1 MGTERRGAGP
11 DDTRG
16 RRRRVNY
23 YERHLG
29 DWMRDTSG
37 ISMLEE
43 GAYNRLV
50 DAYYSQE
57 EGIEHERRYLVARA
71 MSGPERKAVDA
82 VLTRFFRKEGDRWVK
97 GRVQEELNKARARID
112 AAKEN
117 GKRGGRPA
125 KNPEVT
131 KQKPSGFP
139 LGSDQLT
146 QDLTQKKAHH
156 LSTYPDITTNSS
168 GDGSSEVGAN
178 DATDRQISP
187 GSAACIAMREAG
199 IPVHLLNPQ
208 HAELLAA
215 LDAGATPAEFG
226 ATAAELISSG
236 KPAHMTYVIRAVT
249 GRRDAASRLRATNGK
264 PSVTDTFAE
273 RTYTGTSD
281 DDLPEHLRPAA

>member
-1 MGTERRGAGP
+1 M
-11 DDTRG
+11 
-16 RRRRVNY
+16 NY

-57 EGIEHERRYLVARA
+57 EGIEHDRRYLVARA

-82 VLTRFFRKEGDRWVK
+82 VLARFFRKEGDRWVK
-97 GRVQEELNKARARID
+97 GRVQEELGKARARID

-117 GKRGGRPA
+117 GKRGGRPP
-125 KNPEVT
+125 KNPAGTGE
-131 KQKPSGFP
+131 KPSGFP
-139 LGSDQLT
+139 LGSNQLT
-146 QDLTQKKAHH
+146 QSITQTKAHH
-156 LSTYPDITTNSS
+156 LSTYPDTVTNSS
-168 GDGSSEVGAN
+168 GDGSSEVGAQPS
-178 DATDRQISP
+178 DRPTVTP
-187 GSAACIAMREAG
+187 GSQACIAMREAG

-215 LDAGATPAEFG
+215 LEAGATPAEFG
-226 ATAAELISSG
+226 ATAAELIASG
-236 KPAHMTYVIRAVT
+236 KPSHLTYVVRAVM
-249 GRRDAASRLRATNGK
+249 GRRGEAAARARASPIHGER
-264 PSVTDTFAE
+264 PSVTDSFAS
-273 RTYTGTSD
+273 RNYTGTSD

>member
-1 MGTERRGAGP
+1 M
-11 DDTRG
+11 
-16 RRRRVNY
+16 NY

-82 VLTRFFRKEGDRWVK
+82 VLARFFRRDGARWIK
-97 GRVQEELNKARARID
+97 RRVQEELAKARVRID

-117 GKRGGRPA
+117 GKRGGRPP
-125 KNPEVT
+125 KNPEGT
-131 KQKPSGFP
+131 KPKPTGFP

-146 QDLTQKKAHH
+146 QHITQNVTQTKAHH
-156 LSTYPDITTNSS
+156 LSTYPDVLTNSS
-168 GDGSSEVGAN
+168 GDGSSEVGAQPP
-178 DATDRQISP
+178 DRPTITP

-249 GRRDAASRLRATNGK
+249 GRRDAASKLRATSGK